1 MPDSYLF
8 NHSATG
14 GVDDAWNDNIDDD
27 LEGPIDDLTDVQLSK
42 FNFFECLAH
51 YLDGSRISNCNC
63 KAVEL
68 AILA

>member
-27 LEGPIDDLTDVQLSK
+27 LEVLDIDRWLMVFSFTLKLVDNK
-42 FNFFECLAH
+42 
-51 YLDGSRISNCNC
+51 
-63 KAVEL
+63 
-68 AILA
+68 